1 MGPVVKLGG
10 GNLGGKAR
18 VLPFLKRLLDASGIQ
33 EEFAPHRIT
42 VPETWVLTT
51 HVFRDY
57 VAKNRLASCAEVDD
71 DQEVRRRFLNGHFSN
86 SVKDSLKLFLETH
99 KLPLA
104 VRSSALSEDT
114 YHHATAGL
122 FETHFTPNK
131 GRERFRQLLE
141 AIKLVMASAYF
152 NDVARY
158 MRTHSIPREDEEM
171 AVALESVVGQ
181 VRGDYY
187 YPLLAGVGQSINYF
201 PVGQMTPDDGV
212 ATIVMGL
219 GSRAVAGQ
227 DGMRFCPSYPMVR
240 PHFQQASE
248 IMEVSQQVIDAV
260 DMRPA
265 AAGAR
270 LTGELTDTIARVPIE
285 ATEDH
290 GSLVEV
296 ASVYDRENDIFY
308 DNLFRDGER
317 VITFNRLLRES
328 SFPLPTMLTRLFQI
342 ISDGFGYPVE
352 IEFALNLLKAKAGT
366 PRCNLVLLQARPLP
380 ALRHETEVTIPDLPD
395 EQVLVRTDHVLGNGK
410 SDGITDIVFVDP
422 ANFSI
427 DVSDSTADEV
437 AAINEAMREEDRRY
451 VLLGP
456 GRWGSCNKAVGVP
469 VNYAQID
476 QALLVAEVSTKRLN
490 VEPSQGT
497 HFFHNMISRDLYYLT
512 VDTRRGH
519 RLDFQWLRDQP
530 NAADTRLVKHIKL
543 EPGACIRVD
552 ARRKI
557 GIVYRGDACSG
568 SGSTP

>member
-1 MGPVVKLGG
+1 MLSIRRMGPVVKLGG

-18 VLPFLKRLLDASGIQ
+18 VLPFLQRLVDASDIQ
-33 EEFAPHRIT
+33 QEFAPHRIS

-51 HVFRDY
+51 HIFRDF
-57 VAKNRLASCAEVDD
+57 VAKNRLAICAELEDD
-71 DQEVRRRFLNGHFSN
+71 EDVRRRFLAGRFS
-86 SVKDSLKLFLETH
+86 SRVKDSLKLFLETH

-122 FETHFTPNK
+122 YETHFTPNQ
-131 GRERFRQLLE
+131 GRERFRQLLD

-171 AVALESVVGQ
+171 AVALETVVGQ
-181 VRGDYY
+181 VHGDYY

-201 PVGQMTPDDGV
+201 PVGQMSPDDGV
-212 ATIVMGL
+212 TTMVMGL

-227 DGMRFCPSYPMVR
+227 DGMRFCPRYPMVR

-248 IMEVSQQVIDAV
+248 IMEVSQRVIDAV

-265 AAGAR
+265 AINAR
-270 LTGELTDTIARVPIE
+270 LTGDITDTIARVPIE
-285 ATEDH
+285 ETEEH

-317 VITFNRLLRES
+317 VVTFNRLLRES
-328 SFPLPTMLTRLFQI
+328 SFPLPSMLTRLFQI
-342 ISDGFGYPVE
+342 VSDGFGYPVE
-352 IEFALNLLKAKAGT
+352 IEFALKLLKAKNGT

-380 ALRHETEVTIPDLPD
+380 AMRTETAVAIPDLKE
-395 EQVLVRTDHVLGNGK
+395 EQVLARTDHVLGHGK
-410 SDGITDIVFVDP
+410 ADNLTDIVFVDP
-422 ANFSI
+422 DLFSL
-427 DVSDSTADEV
+427 DVSDRVAEEV
-437 AAINEAMREEDRRY
+437 AAINERMRAEDRRY

-469 VNYAQID
+469 VNFAQID
-476 QALLVAEVSTKRLN
+476 QAMLVAEVSTKRLN

-497 HFFHNMISRDLYYLT
+497 HFFHNMVSRDLFFLT
-512 VDTRRGH
+512 IDARRGH
-519 RLDFQWLRDQP
+519 FLDFKWLREQA
-530 NAADTRLVKHIKL
+530 NAADTELVKHIKV
-543 EPGACIRVD
+543 EPGANIRVD
-552 ARRKI
+552 ARRMI
-557 GIVYRGDACSG
+557 GLVYRG
-568 SGSTP
+568 